1 MDENVTTTV
10 EVPQNDKWSIEKM
23 YESEFSIQ
31 ELVKTLE
38 VVAVFRKKYPN
49 DETVQDFENI
59 VRDEICQMFGGN
71 IDEIYGE

>member
-1 MDENVTTTV
+1 MDYNVTTTV
-10 EVPQNDKWSIEKM
+10 EIPQNDKWSIEKM
-23 YESEFSIQ
+23 YSSEFSIND
-31 ELVKTLE
+31 LVKTLE
-38 VVAVFRKKYPN
+38 VIDTFKRKYPN

>member
-10 EVPQNDKWSIEKM
+10 ETPQNDKWSIEKM

-59 VRDEICQMFGGN
+59 VRDEICQIFGGN

>member
-10 EVPQNDKWSIEKM
+10 ETLQNEKWSIEKM
-23 YESEFSIQ
+23 YSSEFSVND
-31 ELVKTLE
+31 LVKTLE
-38 VVAVFRKKYPN
+38 VIDTFKRKYPN